1 MEDLF
6 VVIAVIFIGIIR
18 FVIAISKTKNT
29 QKSSPKKIS
38 SLDAFLQALNEPKK
52 TKVAAWPK
60 DRERPDYIHETK
72 AFNGDRLKNKKR
84 TVHQS
89 KRKPNKQTAPVPTP
103 SPPPRIKKTAP
114 SPFAPPKEIED
125 AIASTEFATRF
136 IPKKHRIKNKT
147 QLRQA
152 LIGHIIFSP
161 PKAFHSEQQLEKI

>member
-6 VVIAVIFIGIIR
+6 VVIAVIVIGIIR
-18 FVIAISKTKNT
+18 FVIAVSKTKTT

-38 SLDAFLQALNEPKK
+38 SLDAFLQALNEPQK

-60 DRERPDYIHETK
+60 NRERPDYIHETK
-72 AFNGDRLKNKKR
+72 TFNGNLQKNKKR
-84 TVHQS
+84 TIHKS
-89 KRKPNKQTAPVPTP
+89 KRKPQTQTTP
-103 SPPPRIKKTAP
+103 APPPPPPKPKTTVP

-125 AIASTEFATRF
+125 AIASSESLTRF
-136 IPKKHRIKNKT
+136 TPRKHQIKNKT

-152 LIGHIIFSP
+152 IIGHIIFSP